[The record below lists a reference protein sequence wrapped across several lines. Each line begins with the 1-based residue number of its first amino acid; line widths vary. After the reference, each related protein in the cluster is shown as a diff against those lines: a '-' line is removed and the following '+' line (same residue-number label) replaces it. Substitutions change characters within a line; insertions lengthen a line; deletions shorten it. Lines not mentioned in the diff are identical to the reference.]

1 MWLTSMTEFY
11 NTTQYKS
18 AFSFAQD
25 YRAFQKAGSDKKS
38 SLRINKAYKN
48 VEEMSEIVIN

>member
-1 MWLTSMTEFY
+1 MTEFY